1 MLLPNETITQTIEKQ
16 TRRGHRIDKDA
27 WERVRKQKQEEH
39 GSRKRYALSWER
51 DGGGERER
59 GWNKKENG
67 ETSEKIKKK
76 CMEIEK

>member
-1 MLLPNETITQTIEKQ
+1 MLLTNEMITETTEKQ

-51 DGGGERER
+51 DRGGEREKGGGTR
-59 GWNKKENG
+59 KR
-67 ETSEKIKKK
+67 TEKQARKLRKSVWK
-76 CMEIEK
+76 